1 MYNIHSNS
9 LSWYLFISR
18 RAKDLI
24 NTPEPEKAIWEKN
37 PSAFF
42 GLRENGVHEELRF
55 AFASY
60 SLWGRLNLWN
70 PVIKNCWRKRNMTF
84 YFALFIFNYSKT
96 PATHYLT
103 KRNRFIVFIWN
114 HISSFLLHK
123 NTIRIFFFPMHIT
136 LFLIQLHF
144 RKRVYIWNASILCH
158 CMKCTTKWNSS
169 RLSTF
174 NRAERKVG

>member
-1 MYNIHSNS
+1 MCDICSNS
-9 LSWYLFISR
+9 WSWYLFISR
-18 RAKDLI
+18 GAKDLI
-24 NTPEPEKAIWEKN
+24 DTPEPEKEIWEKN
-37 PSAFF
+37 PSVFF
-42 GLRENGVHEELRF
+42 GLRENDVHEELRF

-70 PVIKNCWRKRNMTF
+70 PVIKNYRRKRNMTF

-123 NTIRIFFFPMHIT
+123 NTRIRIFFFPQCILDFFDSAAFEKESIHLKCMHS
-136 LFLIQLHF
+136 L
-144 RKRVYIWNASILCH
+144 
-158 CMKCTTKWNSS
+158 SS
-169 RLSTF
+169 HEM
-174 NRAERKVG
+174 NN